1 MKIGSTPCS
10 KAPATSN
17 ARTELRVMVRYTYTL
32 KDAEGHLQKSRVSL
46 LLKHLAVLDSC
57 MPTLTVPRSWWDLAQ
72 GSKPSPT
79 ADLRSV
85 LDFQFAM
92 GTWFQSIWSAKRGV
106 PSSDMQKICKRLK
119 LGKPSPAEVWKH
131 RTQIAGAKPLDW
143 LCLVQSDWSEQLKAL
158 ILLEISVVRQFV
170 FFSLLLSAIFHDL
183 PCTQK
188 HCILRTWRAWATS

>member
-1 MKIGSTPCS
+1 MSRTLLLKLYVQTGSRFVFVNSTSFYPLIGSTPCS

-17 ARTELRVMVRYTYTL
+17 ARTELRVMVKYTYTL

-106 PSSDMQKICKRLK
+106 PSSDMRKICKRLK
-119 LGKPSPAEVWKH
+119 LGKPHQQK
-131 RTQIAGAKPLDW
+131 
-143 LCLVQSDWSEQLKAL
+143 SENIGPK
-158 ILLEISVVRQFV
+158 
-170 FFSLLLSAIFHDL
+170 
-183 PCTQK
+183 
-188 HCILRTWRAWATS
+188 